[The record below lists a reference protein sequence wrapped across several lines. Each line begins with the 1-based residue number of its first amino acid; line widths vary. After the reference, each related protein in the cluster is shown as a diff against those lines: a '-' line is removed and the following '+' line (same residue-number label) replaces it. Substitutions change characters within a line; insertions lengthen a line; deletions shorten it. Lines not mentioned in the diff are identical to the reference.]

1 MHMSNPNR
9 SPNGV
14 WLKDVVL
21 PLNRPAQT
29 SRTWRKRRAK
39 SAAGLDAV
47 YGQFPSAKSLTGLVQ
62 KVPAHFLFTF
72 KVTCDITLK
81 CFVNLLASASRLGSP
96 TTISFTRTVRK
107 RLPQACVNP
116 FARTSGAD
124 VRVEPVLL
132 R

>member
-1 MHMSNPNR
+1 MPLRGAGSQKHTVLHADVQSESQPQQ
-9 SPNGV
+9 GLV
-14 WLKDVVL
+14 EDVVL

-81 CFVNLLASASRLGSP
+81 CFVNLPRLGIKAGKPYDNFLHANCS
-96 TTISFTRTVRK
+96 
-107 RLPQACVNP
+107 
-116 FARTSGAD
+116 
-124 VRVEPVLL
+124 
-132 R
+132 